1 MTRLNRRQLT
11 LATLATL
18 GALAVGRADANGA
31 AGYPNRP
38 VTLIVPFAAGGGTD
52 VTMRVIARHFQLI
65 TGQPMTVE
73 NRPGGGTMVAQAY
86 LKNQKPD
93 GYTLGTMTRAQHVAF
108 HTARGKVPVHPLDD
122 LTYIAATHGSI
133 FGMVVRAEAPF
144 NTLADLVAHAKAH
157 PGKLSFG
164 NIGAGTTHN
173 LVALEFARLAGI
185 DVLHASFKGEA
196 DSNTAAMGGHVD
208 VSVSSGV
215 FIPQVQ
221 GGKMKVLGIASP
233 ERLAGLPDWKTLR
246 EQGYDIQMDT
256 SVGIGAPRDMPA
268 DVAAKINEVVRRM
281 TADPE
286 FKAALMRVWQPV
298 HYIPTA
304 EYRKAQ
310 EAQFAKEKAL
320 MERHKL
326 ID

>member
-1 MTRLNRRQLT
+1 MTALNRRQLT
-11 LATLATL
+11 VAAL
-18 GALAVGRADANGA
+18 GALALGSAQADGA
-31 AGYPNRP
+31 ASYPNRP

-52 VTMRVIARHFQLI
+52 VTMRIIARHFQQI

-73 NRPGGGTMVAQAY
+73 NRPGGGTMVAQGY

-108 HTARGKVPVHPLDD
+108 HTSKGKVPVHPLDD

-133 FGMVVRAEAPF
+133 FGMVVRADSPF
-144 NTLADLVAHAKAH
+144 QSLADVVAYAKAH

-164 NIGAGTTHN
+164 NIGAGTGHN
-173 LVALEFARLAGI
+173 LTALEFARLAGI

-208 VSVSSGV
+208 ISVSSGV

-221 GGKMKVLGIASP
+221 GGKMKVLGIATT
-233 ERLAGLPDWKTLR
+233 ERLAGFPDWKTLR
-246 EQGYDIQMDT
+246 EQGFDIQMDT
-256 SVGIGAPRDMPA
+256 SVGIGGPKGMPA
-268 DVAAKINEVVRRM
+268 DVVAKINEVVRRM
-281 TADPE
+281 TSDPE
-286 FKAALMRVWQPV
+286 FKTALMRVWQPV
-298 HYIPTA
+298 HFIPTA

-310 EAQFAKEKAL
+310 EQQFDKEKLL
-320 MERHKL
+320 MEQHKL
-326 ID
+326 IP